1 MKTNGGH
8 CGQKENR
15 GFFLPDT
22 MYFQI
27 GKYSQKGFCFQI
39 GNRTEGFRF
48 KQTEGD
54 VKWKEVVEHCRSGV
68 GRSNVRTAAR
78 SGTASF

>member
-1 MKTNGGH
+1 MGNTVDKKKTEAFSYQTQCIFKQGNIH
-8 CGQKENR
+8 KRVLFSNR
-15 GFFLPDT
+15 
-22 MYFQI
+22 Y
-27 GKYSQKGFCFQI
+27 
-39 GNRTEGFRF
+39 RTEGFRF

-54 VKWKEVVEHCRSGV
+54 VKWKEVVEHGRSGA

>member
-8 CGQKENR
+8 CGQKETEAFSYQTQCIFKQGNIHKRVLFSNR
-15 GFFLPDT
+15 
-22 MYFQI
+22 Y
-27 GKYSQKGFCFQI
+27 
-39 GNRTEGFRF
+39 RTEGFRF

-54 VKWKEVVEHCRSGV
+54 VKWKKVVQHGRSGA

>member
-1 MKTNGGH
+1 MGKKK
-8 CGQKENR
+8 QR
-15 GFFLPDT
+15 FFLT
-22 MYFQI
+22 RHNIFSNREI
-27 GKYSQKGFCFQI
+27 FTKGFLFS
-39 GNRTEGFRF
+39 NRYRTEGFRF

-54 VKWKEVVEHCRSGV
+54 VKWKEVVEHGRSGA